1 MQKIW
6 AYLAAIT
13 LLGVFAY
20 IKANIINA
28 HLAFEQI
35 KKVPPKSKLLE
46 ETFSFDIKFVSN
58 RLS

>member
-13 LLGVFAY
+13 LPGAFAY
-20 IKANIINA
+20 IKASFINA

-46 ETFSFDIKFVSN
+46 ET
-58 RLS
+58 LSLT